1 MNKEEFWN
9 TIEAARQAV
18 PDGSQSLIAEQI
30 VRDLVQKPPDDI
42 LDWNL
47 YFYEYRDAAF
57 RNDLR
62 AAGTALG
69 VPSNSDAFLDFRAWL
84 IAQGKETYMAA
95 MGNPDTL
102 AEQPTIGADMKFE
115 ELANCA
121 VDAYAELLSAAPEK
135 EACRLYDK
143 LDHHQLGDQ
152 ALAELRG
159 ELPQRQDT
167 DNERLPL
174 DYSSQFPNIWAR
186 MTARSPEIC
195 AWEEKLDYF
204 IPLRDVV
211 YAAVYRDSSCMEYR
225 FLDTPRN
232 IANFIGSH
240 PAADQIVLTDTL
252 DRLVLDTRGSYIRT
266 CPDREMLAKVMHFLL
281 PIQHGEV
288 PPEPVPC
295 ECLTKHQEE
304 THGDMIVTPAY

>member
-1 MNKEEFWN
+1 M
-9 TIEAARQAV
+9 
-18 PDGSQSLIAEQI
+18 
-30 VRDLVQKPPDDI
+30 QKPPDDI

-159 ELPQRQDT
+159 ELPQRQDM
-167 DNERLPL
+167 E
-174 DYSSQFPNIWAR
+174 
-186 MTARSPEIC
+186 TAAYMRSPISSTTAVSSVSELTGMVLLFC
-195 AWEEKLDYF
+195 SVWRSGTMACSSTAGTPNM
-204 IPLRDVV
+204 PLMNSDRKNW
-211 YAAVYRDSSCMEYR
+211 RS
-225 FLDTPRN
+225 
-232 IANFIGSH
+232 GSW
-240 PAADQIVLTDTL
+240 VTL
-252 DRLVLDTRGSYIRT
+252 GTTTGTEASPTIW
-266 CPDREMLAKVMHFLL
+266 
-281 PIQHGEV
+281 
-288 PPEPVPC
+288 
-295 ECLTKHQEE
+295 
-304 THGDMIVTPAY
+304 TPATNF